1 MFDVAGARQEGYSD
15 EQIVSYLA
23 KSGKLAFDFAGAA
36 KEGYSP
42 SEMLDAIAAKSEAKD
57 TSIASAPAAG
67 AGSFVSG
74 VGKTLKQFTPF
85 TDAAAALEKTG
96 ESLQPKNYES
106 AQVYSKE
113 KGLDVS
119 ELPRKVAESAPGAA
133 VGIAA
138 ARVTP
143 GPWWLKALSGASTY
157 LASQAGNRAEERA
170 ASEGGDPENPT
181 TKQKAIGLGTAAAES
196 VPAALGV
203 SRFLPGAGGVA
214 TRTGAAGVSD
224 AVKRAATTAG
234 IEGATG
240 ASQSAIAD
248 AGTTIG
254 TEGGL
259 KIDPAKAIDAGLG
272 NAAMSPVFSGPRTAR
287 EISEARKYSGFDP
300 ATSKLVAND
309 LTTAAGGKLDP
320 KSGYD
325 AVNALET
332 NYRVDLNNA
341 VKAFEKTAP
350 LTGEAQGVVERA
362 KQGQKLT
369 ERDLNIIDNITATVP
384 GGDVLAQSVRKSNT
398 LSQLKTTGDFNQ
410 QNQKFVGGLGG
421 KMERNVRAIA
431 NPVAAGT
438 GAGLVAS
445 GISSAGMLSYTPHA
459 LGAVASTYL
468 AARGL
473 DKALGNR
480 SPVKQFVERFG
491 GPVSGPTPPTPPAGP
506 LSPPL
511 PGGGPGS
518 PWGMRPAMGGSPTGP
533 RVAPCCRR
541 LRQRPRQRYPPPAPY
556 AAGPGTTGPIPQPP
570 PAAMPLLPP
579 PRGPASAMR
588 TPTAPINQPM
598 EQRPALP
605 APQSIEMPDQSGQ
618 PALPAPL
625 RDLLPVIRRLQLP
638 AQPTEN
644 PIARGLGLETVRR
657 ATEPQPDTQA
667 RPGDEV
673 VAEADRLRAQMAKSQ
688 PKEDLD
694 AGTRARIASLKAQT
708 EALRAKGASADYTP
722 SKVSMPGPMEMP
734 DIPDFLRRTKEA
746 PSTTP
751 AASVLSAEPAKA
763 PVETPKKRP
772 VAVSALAAKIAAQ
785 HNAEVNAEKNRK
797 PVVQDAPV
805 APAAQGKP
813 LSMVEEMNH
822 EAVLDA
828 VKNGATTLKDVRK
841 QLRGSID
848 PSDLDA
854 TVTRMRNEGAIAVD
868 SNGKVALPGKASAS
882 EVMSSA
888 LQAKAEE
895 PAKSSDH
902 YVPGKADETVRNIIN
917 SEWIDKKGFQPHE
930 PIRKG
935 IERIVLAKH
944 GAADAVKE
952 ATGVDI
958 GSQLIKAGTRVE
970 GRAIRDKLVE
980 QHPDA
985 REAIYKVLNEG
996 AIQNIWK
1003 KEGGPTKAQRE
1014 ATLNDTLQARFVSKV
1029 GKENI
1034 IPDAN
1039 LRPDYANQ
1047 LTKHNGDNAAFDKVI
1062 EKLKA
1067 DRSVTQ
1073 VQMRALATHFLGFE
1087 PAKGKGRGDLLKEI
1101 VNWQAL
1107 DARQRARISSSSNP
1121 GALSVSEHTR
1131 MADDLLARMTATNG
1145 RTAG

>member
-459 LGAVASTYL
+459 LGAVASAYL

-533 RVAPCCRR
+533 RV
-541 LRQRPRQRYPPPAPY
+541 PPASTPAAPIPALPAPTPPY

-944 GAADAVKE
+944 AAADAVKE

-958 GSQLIKAGTRVE
+958 GSQLIAAGTRVE

-985 REAIYKVLNEG
+985 REAIYKSMNEDFI
-996 AIQNIWK
+996 ANTWK
-1003 KEGGPTKAQRE
+1003 KEGGPTKKERAATTE
-1014 ATLNDTLQARFVSKV
+1014 AVTRRQFENKIKAMDEGTAASQKLADQLAKRQQAK
-1029 GKENI
+1029 
-1034 IPDAN
+1034 
-1039 LRPDYANQ
+1039 
-1047 LTKHNGDNAAFDKVI
+1047 
-1062 EKLKA
+1062 
-1067 DRSVTQ
+1067 
-1073 VQMRALATHFLGFE
+1073 
-1087 PAKGKGRGDLLKEI
+1087 
-1101 VNWQAL
+1101 
-1107 DARQRARISSSSNP
+1107 
-1121 GALSVSEHTR
+1121 
-1131 MADDLLARMTATNG
+1131 
-1145 RTAG
+1145 